1 MFDLISIGDSTIDTL
16 MEIHDAEVN
25 CTIHKERCVFCINYA
40 DKIPVHQFT
49 RTVAGNAANN
59 AVGGSRLGLK
69 TAIYTHMGDDDQ
81 GNWIRAKLIAEGVSP
96 KYIKKD
102 KDDDSLTNAS
112 TVINF
117 KGERTILVY
126 HAPRTYK
133 LPPLGR
139 AAWAYYTSVSKD
151 HLRLNREVVAWVRR
165 NKVKLAHNPG
175 TFQLKAGYA
184 KMKQV
189 LKVSEILFVN
199 KEEAARIVGAQH
211 SVRHYL
217 MALHARGPKIVVITD
232 GPNGSFAFDGKSFY
246 QMGIVKA
253 PVVERTGA
261 GDSFASAFVAARHYG
276 KTIPEAMCWGSLNS
290 ASVIGKIGPQAG
302 LLTKKEIER
311 QHHAKSHTC
320 ATVF

>member
-40 DKIPVHQFT
+40 DKIPVYRFT

-59 AVGGSRLGLK
+59 AVGASRLGLK
-69 TAIYTHMGDDDQ
+69 TAIYTHVGADDQ
-81 GNWIRAKLIAEGVSP
+81 GDWIRSQLLKEKVSP
-96 KYIKKD
+96 QFVKKD
-102 KDDDSLTNAS
+102 KDDGSLTNAS

-133 LPPLGR
+133 LPSLGR
-139 AAWAYYTSVSKD
+139 ASWAYYTSVSKD
-151 HLRLNREVVAWVRR
+151 HSRLNREVASWVRR
-165 NKVKLAHNPG
+165 NKVKLAYNPG
-175 TFQLKAGYA
+175 TYQLKAGRGA
-184 KMKQV
+184 MKPALNV
-189 LKVSEILFVN
+189 TEILFVN

-217 MALHARGPKIVVITD
+217 MALHAQGPKIAVVTD
-232 GPNGSFAFDGKSFY
+232 GPNGSYAFDGKSFY

-253 PVVERTGA
+253 PAVERTGA
-261 GDSFASAFVAARHYG
+261 GDSFASAFVAARFYG

-302 LLTKKEIER
+302 LLTRAQIEGNHR
-311 QHHAKSHTC
+311 RIKHTC